1 MIIAFNKSQN
11 ISALFLF
18 LCSFPFS
25 VLMDLLSLACGKQNV
40 EILCTTLRIDIITW
54 CHPLLTPERLNPKKV
69 LVPHCYIIT
78 SIGNDRKAAIRTRAL
93 RPQRVE
99 CPPESN
105 ARPRDVSDVDNSGW
119 WLRARNSLSTSTVTG
134 SDKALPHCAST
145 RSKLI

>member
-1 MIIAFNKSQN
+1 MIIAFNNSQY
-11 ISALFLF
+11 SLFLLF
-18 LCSFPFS
+18 SSFFAFFPFS
-25 VLMDLLSLACGKQNV
+25 VLMDLPSRACGKQNV

-69 LVPHCYIIT
+69 LDPHCYIIT

-105 ARPRDVSDVDNSGW
+105 ARPRDVSSCM
-119 WLRARNSLSTSTVTG
+119 TSITLA
-134 SDKALPHCAST
+134 DD
-145 RSKLI
+145 